1 MIKIDSKE
9 KCCGCWACVQR
20 CPKHCIT
27 MVEDDEGFL
36 YPKVDSSLCIDC
48 SLCEKVCPVIN
59 QGEPR
64 IPDVVYAAKNLNE
77 EIRMASSSGGI
88 FTLLAEEV
96 IAKGGVVFGA
106 RFNPLTMFLRVLTA
120 KGGVVFGARF
130 NEEWDVVHDY
140 TETIEGLSAFRGSKY
155 VQSRVGK
162 CYSQVEEFLKKG
174 RKVLFSGTPCQI
186 AGLKRFLRKEY
197 DNLLTVDFI
206 CHGVPSPGIW
216 REYLKEET
224 TRQCGGKNTVLSHP
238 VLNGRDAR
246 IESISFRNKRLGWK
260 KYSFALT
267 FSVSD
272 GHGEKN
278 TVLLSEP
285 LNKNIF
291 LRGFIADLYLR
302 PSCHACPA
310 KSLKSG
316 SDITIGDFWGI
327 QNVMPEIDDDKGVSV
342 VMVSTEKGKEIWRE
356 IATIN
361 NEVTFDDVVAAN
373 PALIR
378 SVNLNRYRNK
388 FYRNSM
394 NTIEMRVAS
403 LTSISFCQRCRG
415 LLSAILLRLGLLDRL
430 KGKLKKIS

>member
-96 IAKGGVVFGA
+96 I
-106 RFNPLTMFLRVLTA
+106 A

-316 SDITIGDFWGI
+316 SDITIGDYWGI
-327 QNVMPEIDDDKGVSV
+327 ELMLPDFDDDKGVSV
-342 VMVSTEKGKEIWRE
+342 VIVNNEKGKYLLKSLKMEYRE
-356 IATIN
+356 TSY
-361 NEVTFDDVVAAN
+361 EDVKKKN
-373 PALIR
+373 PAIDYSACFTQKR
-378 SVNLNRYRNK
+378 NL
-388 FYRNSM
+388 FYRMKSE
-394 NTIEMRVAS
+394 TVQGRVEK
-403 LTSISFCQRCRG
+403 LCKRTFEQQIKEIVYINISK
-415 LLSAILLRLGLLDRL
+415 LGLYPFFKRI
-430 KGKLKKIS
+430 KLMLQ

>member
-36 YPKVDSSLCIDC
+36 YPNVDSSLCIDC
-48 SLCEKVCPVIN
+48 CLCEKVCPVIN

-64 IPDVVYAAKNLNE
+64 IPKVVYAAKNLKE
-77 EIRMASSSGGI
+77 EVRMASSSGGI

-106 RFNPLTMFLRVLTA
+106 RFN
-120 KGGVVFGARF
+120 
-130 NEEWDVVHDY
+130 EEWDVIHDY

-162 CYSQVEEFLKKG
+162 CYSQVEEFLKKD

-186 AGLKRFLRKEY
+186 AGLKHFLRKDY
-197 DNLLTVDFI
+197 DNLLMVDFV
-206 CHGVPSPGIW
+206 CHGVPSPGVW

-224 TRQCGGKNTVLSHP
+224 ARQCGGKKLRLSHP
-238 VLNGRDAR
+238 ISNGRDAR
-246 IESISFRNKRLGWK
+246 IESISFRNKCLGWK
-260 KYSFALT
+260 KFSFTLT
-267 FSVSD
+267 ISVSN
-272 GHGEKN
+272 GHGEKKI
-278 TVLLSEP
+278 VLLSEP

-291 LRGFIADLYLR
+291 LRGFRADLYLR

-327 QNVMPEIDDDKGVSV
+327 QNVMPEIDDNKGVSA
-342 VMVSTEKGKEIWRE
+342 VMVSTEKGKKIWGEIT
-356 IATIN
+356 TIN
-361 NEVTFDDVVAAN
+361 YEVTFGDVVTGN
-373 PALIR
+373 PILIR
-378 SVNLNRYRNK
+378 SVNLNRYRNM
-388 FYRNSM
+388 FYGNRM

-403 LTSISFCQRCRG
+403 LTSISFCQRCHR
-415 LLSAILLRLGLLDRL
+415 LLSVILLRLGLLDRL
-430 KGKLKKIS
+430 KDK

>member
-20 CPKHCIT
+20 CPKQCIT

-64 IPDVVYAAKNLNE
+64 IPEAVYAAKNLNE

-88 FTLLAEEV
+88 FTLLAEDV
-96 IAKGGVVFGA
+96 I
-106 RFNPLTMFLRVLTA
+106 A

-130 NEEWDVVHDY
+130 NEEWEVVHDY

-162 CYSQVEEFLKKG
+162 CYSQVEEFLKKD

-186 AGLKRFLRKEY
+186 SGLKRFLRKEY

-206 CHGVPSPGIW
+206 CHGVPSPGVW
-216 REYLKEET
+216 LEYLKEET
-224 TRQCGGKNTVLSHP
+224 ARQCGRKNSVLPHP
-238 VLNGRDAR
+238 ILNGRNAR
-246 IESISFRNKRLGWK
+246 IDSISFRNKCLGWRK
-260 KYSFALT
+260 SCFALT
-267 FSVSD
+267 FSVPD
-272 GHGEKN
+272 EYGGKN
-278 TVLLSEP
+278 SVLISEP

-291 LRGFIADLYLR
+291 LRGFLANLYLR

-342 VMVSTEKGKEIWRE
+342 VMVSTEKGKKIWGD
-356 IATIN
+356 ITTSN
-361 NEVTFDDVVAAN
+361 YKVTFDDVVAEN
-373 PALIR
+373 SALIR
-378 SVNLNRYRNK
+378 SVNLNRYRNV
-388 FYRNSM
+388 FYRNRM

-403 LTSISFCQRCRG
+403 LTSISFCQRCHR
-415 LLSAILLRLGLLDRL
+415 LLSAILLRLRLLDRL
-430 KGKLKKIS
+430 KCKLKKIS

>member
-1 MIKIDSKE
+1 MIKVDSKE

-64 IPDVVYAAKNLNE
+64 IPDMVYAAKNLNE

-88 FTLLAEEV
+88 FTLLAEE
-96 IAKGGVVFGA
+96 II
-106 RFNPLTMFLRVLTA
+106 A

-206 CHGVPSPGIW
+206 CHGVPSPGVW
-216 REYLKEET
+216 REYLKEEIA
-224 TRQCGGKNTVLSHP
+224 RQCDGKNIVLSHP
-238 VLNGRDAR
+238 VFNGREAR
-246 IESISFRNKRLGWK
+246 IESISFRNKCLGWK
-260 KYSFALT
+260 RFSFVLT
-267 FSVSD
+267 LSLSD
-272 GHGEKN
+272 GYGDNKL
-278 TVLLSEP
+278 VLLSEP

-291 LRGFIADLYLR
+291 LRGFLANLYLR
-302 PSCHACPA
+302 PSCHICPA

-327 QNVMPEIDDDKGVSV
+327 QNVMPEIDDDKGVSA
-342 VMVSTEKGKEIWRE
+342 VMVSTEKGKEIWGE
-356 IATIN
+356 ITTIN
-361 NEVTFDDVVAAN
+361 YEVAFDDVVAAN
-373 PALIR
+373 SALIH
-378 SVNLNRYRNK
+378 SVNLNRYRNM
-388 FYRNSM
+388 FYGSRM

-403 LTSISFCQRCRG
+403 STSISFCQRCRG

-430 KGKLKKIS
+430 KGKLKKRS

>member
-96 IAKGGVVFGA
+96 I
-106 RFNPLTMFLRVLTA
+106 A

-246 IESISFRNKRLGWK
+246 IESISFRNKSLGWK
-260 KYSFALT
+260 KFSFALT

-278 TVLLSEP
+278 SVLLSEP

-291 LRGFIADLYLR
+291 LRGFLADLYLR
-302 PSCHACPA
+302 PSCYACPS
-310 KSLKSG
+310 KSFKSG
-316 SDITIGDFWGI
+316 SDITIGDFWGV
-327 QNVMPEIDDDKGVSV
+327 QHVMPEIDDDKGVSV
-342 VMVSTEKGKEIWRE
+342 VMVNDGDKWKSETLSLWSIEDYRQYSLYKSCQHSICGLLFHKMGGSVSLRVILLEKPILIRRKMRSL
-356 IATIN
+356 
-361 NEVTFDDVVAAN
+361 VAAV
-373 PALIR
+373 AKYSGFLRFYKLI
-378 SVNLNRYRNK
+378 
-388 FYRNSM
+388 
-394 NTIEMRVAS
+394 I
-403 LTSISFCQRCRG
+403 
-415 LLSAILLRLGLLDRL
+415 
-430 KGKLKKIS
+430 KKK

>member
-106 RFNPLTMFLRVLTA
+106 RFN
-120 KGGVVFGARF
+120 
-130 NEEWDVVHDY
+130 EEWDVVHDY

-162 CYSQVEEFLKKG
+162 CYSQVEEFLEKG

-186 AGLKRFLRKEY
+186 AGLKKFLRKEY
-197 DNLLTVDFI
+197 EDLFMVDFI
-206 CHGVPSPGIW
+206 CHGVPSPGVW
-216 REYLKEET
+216 RLYLKEIQEKVSHKSPDSSSFF
-224 TRQCGGKNTVLSHP
+224 GGRKVFIKNIFF
-238 VLNGRDAR
+238 RDKQ
-246 IESISFRNKRLGWK
+246 FGWK
-260 KYSFALT
+260 K
-267 FSVSD
+267 FSSVFHFLVAENEGMSK
-272 GHGEKN
+272 ESI
-278 TVLLSEP
+278 LFSET

-291 LRGFIADLYLR
+291 LRGFLMDLYLR
-302 PSCHACPA
+302 PSCYLCPS

-316 SDITIGDFWGI
+316 SDITIGDYWGI
-327 QNVMPEIDDDKGVSV
+327 ALILPDFDDDKGVSAV
-342 VMVSTEKGKEIWRE
+342 VANSGKGKYLLKSLKMEYRE
-356 IATIN
+356 TSY
-361 NEVTFDDVVAAN
+361 EDVKIKN
-373 PALIR
+373 PAIEYSSCFTQKR
-378 SVNLNRYRNK
+378 NL
-388 FYRNSM
+388 FYRMRND
-394 NTIEMRVAS
+394 TIHTRVEKLCKQTLEQQIKGIAYVV
-403 LTSISFCQRCRG
+403 IFK
-415 LLSAILLRLGLLDRL
+415 LGLYPLFKRIKSL
-430 KGKLKKIS
+430 L